1 MKSFIKLMLSF
12 LFISSAVFAQNGTRM
27 VDFNA
32 KSLGRGGTSIGN
44 FDTPGLMMTNPAG
57 ISFLENSMLDANLS
71 LMLPSLHFKNNLN
84 DTEGDDNVFPLPS
97 LAYVNKY
104 DESKFS
110 WGLGFFTYGGMGADF
125 TLDHALFRNQ
135 DGSFNQQE
143 YHSQLASFQ
152 GGLSAAYKFNEM
164 ISAGVSLHLVYS
176 TLEFW
181 MPYSLNPSIMQ
192 GTAMPGMTFG
202 QIFSAPP
209 SMGGFGYDEVTASAE
224 MSGLTGLGFNGKIG
238 FAFKFNEKLTL
249 GLSYTSPT
257 NMTFKNGSASM
268 DMTAQLNDAFGKAI
282 QGYMMQNPGAS
293 QQEAQQAIMQQ
304 FGGMGV
310 DLQQG
315 VKAEYDL
322 ETKLN
327 FPQSIGFGLAY
338 KASDNFSLSFDLEWL
353 NWEAAFDEMKLA
365 LSNGNNS
372 NINTMLGNEGNFE
385 MTFPLNWENS
395 IIAKIGGEFMASEA
409 LTLRLGYA
417 YGSNPVPESTIFPV
431 FPAIVEN
438 HIMLGGS
445 YQFTNSFAAH
455 LAYEMVMNNELTAE
469 NESLIANE
477 YNASTSEL
485 ATNLFHIAFTY
496 NF

>member
-1 MKSFIKLMLSF
+1 MKSFIKLTLLLTF
-12 LFISSAVFAQNGTRM
+12 LYLTVSAQTGTRM
-27 VDFNA
+27 IDFNA
-32 KSLGRGGTSIGN
+32 RSLGRGGTSIGT
-44 FDTPGLMMTNPAG
+44 FDSPALMMTNPAG
-57 ISFLENSMLDANLS
+57 ISFLKNSMLDANLS
-71 LMLPSLHFKNNLN
+71 LMLPSLHFKNDLN
-84 DTEGDDNVFPLPS
+84 DIDGDNNVFPLPS

-104 DESKFS
+104 DDSKLT

-125 TLDHALFRNQ
+125 NLDHALFRNQ
-135 DGSFNQQE
+135 DGSFSKQE

-152 GGLSAAYKFNEM
+152 GGLSIAYKFSDI
-164 ISAGVSLHLVYS
+164 ISAGVSLHLAYS

-181 MPYSLNPSIMQ
+181 MPYSLSPSIMQ
-192 GTAMPGMTFG
+192 GIAMPGMTFG
-202 QIFSAPP
+202 QIFAAPP

-224 MSGLTGLGFNGKIG
+224 MKDLSGIGFNGKIG
-238 FAFKFNEKLTL
+238 FAFKLNEKLSL

-257 NMTFKNGSASM
+257 NMTYKNGTASM
-268 DMTAQLNDAFGKAI
+268 DMTTQLNDAFGKAI
-282 QGYMMQNPGAS
+282 QGYMMQNPGAT

-304 FGGMGV
+304 FAGMGI
-310 DLQQG
+310 DLAAG
-315 VKAEYDL
+315 VTAQYDL
-322 ETKLN
+322 ETELN
-327 FPQSIGFGLAY
+327 FPQSIGFGVSYKVAENLNLA
-338 KASDNFSLSFDLEWL
+338 FDLEWL
-353 NWEAAFDEMKLA
+353 NWESAFDEMKLN

-395 IIAKIGGEFMASEA
+395 IIVKVGGEYLATDA
-409 LTLRLGYA
+409 LTLRFGYA

-438 HIMLGGS
+438 HITLGGS
-445 YQFTNSFAAH
+445 YKFTPAFALH

-485 ATNLFHIAFTY
+485 ATNLFHISFTY